1 MSRPNKSSNQSAVR
15 YRSNIATALATRARE
30 RALFFGPSGSWSV
43 KRILGECSAI
53 SGFDLIL
60 FVLSFEVICVSQKTI
75 ALVQGKMT
83 GMTAVGFDG
92 FHDLHSSALRREDMY
107 EYKTLGSYAY
117 GLSGLVSPMAS
128 DQSSSVGSN
137 FGVEQVSNTS
147 SSTEYESLLDL
158 DFILENSA
166 IQKTFTASTESFVYL
181 HPGLPITS
189 NTPSVHMVPMCSA
202 TNSTISPIGP
212 YTHVVHSNMNEV
224 GNDTFVSCSED
235 KYYYEL
241 GNVTSSTQGL
251 KSDQSIFC
259 GQSTY
264 KPGTD
269 ARLMPQNH
277 YQWNHTINGQPNTL
291 LTASYNHPH
300 STITTTN
307 NGDGFM
313 SSLRPGE
320 LNITQQPAS
329 RAVTYA
335 ATGNS
340 TTDMSSH
347 LTPYSLEVQCTNPIN
362 HSSQI
367 SSQFYPVTC
376 VAVDAVSIGHQTT
389 HINSSNLNGLN
400 SIYAPPSYLNRVE
413 ASSIAQ
419 CNPGP
424 VGGCNRLTPNSP
436 ISYKPIS
443 TGGYPYR
450 LENAALIGQSA
461 FRALA
466 PRSQTPN
473 TASAQLACQPVA
485 SPSLDYAYRKLS
497 PNSSSSSSSVSSN
510 PQTHMNRII
519 KCPEPNHSGSLRP
532 TIIEATEA
540 LVLPA
545 RRTRSSRAKTGDVS
559 VRSKKSLA
567 LLHTCPFSTCAK
579 AYSKS
584 SHLKAHMRVHTGE
597 KPFPCDWPGCA
608 WRFARSDELTRHYR
622 KHTGDRPFQCRL
634 CQRAFARSD
643 HLTLHMKKHQNS
655 H

>member
-1 MSRPNKSSNQSAVR
+1 MSRPYKSSNQSAVR
-15 YRSNIATALATRARE
+15 YGSNIATALTTRARE
-30 RALFFGPSGSWSV
+30 RALFFGPSDSWSV
-43 KRILGECSAI
+43 KRRLSECSAI
-53 SGFDLIL
+53 SGLDLI
-60 FVLSFEVICVSQKTI
+60 VLVSSFKN
-75 ALVQGKMT
+75 KMT

-128 DQSSSVGSN
+128 DQSSSIGST
-137 FGVEQVSNTS
+137 FGMEQVSNTS

-181 HPGLPITS
+181 HPGLPIAS
-189 NTPSVHMVPMCSA
+189 STPPVHMMPMCSA

-212 YTHVVHSNMNEV
+212 YTQVVHPNMNEV
-224 GNDTFVSCSED
+224 GNNTFVSCSED

-241 GNVTSSTQGL
+241 GNVTSSTQQGL
-251 KSDQSIFC
+251 KSDQPIFC

-264 KPGTD
+264 KPGTE

-277 YQWNHTINGQPNTL
+277 YPWNHTINGQPGAL
-291 LTASYNHPH
+291 LTASYNHLH

-313 SSLRPGE
+313 SSLRPSE
-320 LNITQQPAS
+320 LSITQQPAS

-335 ATGNS
+335 ATDNS

-389 HINSSNLNGLN
+389 HISSSNLGGLN

-413 ASSIAQ
+413 ASSIVQ

-424 VGGCNRLTPNSP
+424 VGGCNRLTPTSP
-436 ISYKPIS
+436 IGYKPIS
-443 TGGYPYR
+443 TSGYPYR

-461 FRALA
+461 FRTLA
-466 PRSQTPN
+466 PRSQTPRRPLHN
-473 TASAQLACQPVA
+473 LPVSQLSAL
-485 SPSLDYAYRKLS
+485 LWTIRIG
-497 PNSSSSSSSVSSN
+497 NS
-510 PQTHMNRII
+510 
-519 KCPEPNHSGSLRP
+519 RP
-532 TIIEATEA
+532 TRRHHHPLFPLI
-540 LVLPA
+540 L
-545 RRTRSSRAKTGDVS
+545 RRT
-559 VRSKKSLA
+559 
-567 LLHTCPFSTCAK
+567 
-579 AYSKS
+579 
-584 SHLKAHMRVHTGE
+584 
-597 KPFPCDWPGCA
+597 
-608 WRFARSDELTRHYR
+608 
-622 KHTGDRPFQCRL
+622 
-634 CQRAFARSD
+634 
-643 HLTLHMKKHQNS
+643 
-655 H
+655 